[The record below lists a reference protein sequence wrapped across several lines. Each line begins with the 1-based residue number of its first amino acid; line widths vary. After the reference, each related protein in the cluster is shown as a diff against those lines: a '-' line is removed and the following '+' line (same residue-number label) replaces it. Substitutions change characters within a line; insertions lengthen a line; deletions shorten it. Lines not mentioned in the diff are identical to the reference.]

1 MRRSLTCL
9 TFLAAMASV
18 DLYSAAPARADSW
31 GCSYDKCLAS
41 CAKAGGQRCS
51 LYCTK
56 KLQEKQASKVCP
68 AS

>member
-1 MRRSLTCL
+1 MRRFSTCL
-9 TFLAAMASV
+9 TVLTVMASV
-18 DLYSAAPARADSW
+18 NISSAAPVKADTW